1 MYECRFTLYSF
12 QGAIRDSQLLVG
24 NALSRFCHKWQN
36 VLVGS
41 NGIEPSTSRLSGV
54 RSNHLSY
61 EPISADVLLLKRSV
75 LLTRV
80 AFTPIVSVLKAMICF
95 HKAATTV
102 LSAVEYLYYSILM
115 IKSNGISWTFKS
127 RQ

>member
-1 MYECRFTLYSF
+1 
-12 QGAIRDSQLLVG
+12 
-24 NALSRFCHKWQN
+24 
-36 VLVGS
+36 
-41 NGIEPSTSRLSGV
+41 
-54 RSNHLSY
+54 
-61 EPISADVLLLKRSV
+61 LLKRSV